1 MSKKNRLNIKDNRNK
16 RAGTLSVVPAKSAKP
31 SIKSGLLDDKRIPV
45 EAVKSLPG
53 RESYSFKA
61 KSQGLYI
68 AITASIRKFRQEN
81 RDSGFDALRT
91 HLLDNFPTVFE
102 GISQYA
108 GNVGKII
115 SGDPQW
121 CNAYYNNLSL
131 IELAEQRMSEVLNKE
146 DLEDNIKISAYDK
159 VWKYELAKRELEK
172 TKEETTDNNNL
183 EINFTFSDEG

>member
-102 GISQYA
+102 GISQYS
-108 GNVGKII
+108 GNVGKVI

-146 DLEDNIKISAYDK
+146 NIDDNLKISAYDK

-183 EINFTFSDEG
+183 EINFTFNDEG

>member
-31 SIKSGLLDDKRIPV
+31 SIKSQLLDDKRIPV

-53 RESYSFKA
+53 RESYTFKA

-102 GISQYA
+102 GISQYS

-146 DLEDNIKISAYDK
+146 NIDDNLKISAYDK

-183 EINFTFSDEG
+183 EINFTFNDEG